1 MRRSKFSPQQIAKIL
16 KEFDNGKS
24 VDQISREHGV
34 SPATF
39 YKWRSR
45 YAGMNSKELK
55 RLKELEEENRKLKQM
70 YATLALDHQ
79 MAKEIIEKSFKA
91 LQEANHCQ
99 RTYPLRHL

>member
-1 MRRSKFSPQQIAKIL
+1 MRKSKFSPQQIAKIL

-34 SPATF
+34 SVATF

-45 YAGMNSKELK
+45 YTGMDSKELK
-55 RLKELEEENRKLKQM
+55 RLKELEDENRRLKQM

-79 MAKEIIEKSFKA
+79 MAKEIIEKK
-91 LQEANHCQ
+91 L
-99 RTYPLRHL
+99 